1 MARSS
6 ILEYLENFRLHA
18 AEPAYVFRRG
28 YRVQRWSYGEVLQNA
43 YRFAHAIEARGIGRG
58 AKVVIWGENCA
69 EWIVAF
75 FGCLLRGAIVVPI
88 DKIAAPDFAA
98 RVAQQVD
105 AKLCVGSAQNT
116 IPGVAHFDLETLREQ
131 LVKVSD
137 APLVVAGVGRDDI
150 VQIVFT
156 SGTTAEPR
164 GVVIT
169 HGNILA
175 NLEPLEREIGN
186 YLKYERVFHPLRFLN
201 LLPLS
206 HVFGQFLGIF
216 LPQMLAATVLFQDT
230 LNPTEVIRAIKTE
243 RVSVV
248 VAVPRLM
255 ESLKEKLER
264 DIEAAGKTDW
274 FHRQFEAARDEK
286 FVKRWWRFRRIHNQF
301 GWKFWAFISGG
312 AALDAETE
320 EFWRRLS
327 FVVIQGYGLTETT
340 SLISL
345 NHPFHTGKRSIGKVM
360 EGREMKLDENGEIL
374 VRGANVAAG
383 YWQNHELK
391 PVLGEDGW
399 FRTGD
404 LGALDAE
411 GNLYFKGRKKNVI
424 VTREGMNIYPED
436 LEAVLRQQPEVRDC
450 VVVGLEQGGNAEP
463 IAALLLRN
471 AADEAEV
478 VARANQHL
486 AEFQRIRRWVT
497 WPEED
502 FPRTPT
508 QKPKIGVIQQ
518 AIKEKFSSAAA
529 VAPAQG
535 GLGDLI
541 SRITGRST
549 GVLDPDA
556 KLEGDLNLSSMD
568 RVELMSALE
577 DRYQVDLSEANF
589 AQVSTVADLERML
602 HQPQRAQQ
610 SGYHYPRWAQRWPV
624 TWIRN
629 FFYYLLSLPATLIMA
644 HPKIVGR
651 ENLEGVEGPVL
662 ITCNHIT
669 YIDVGFVLIAMPA
682 RIRNRL
688 AVGMLGE
695 RLWGMWRPP
704 ASMNVLARWWQQ
716 AGYYLVVA
724 LFNVFPLPQQ
734 SGVRESFAFAGES
747 VDRGYSVVVFPEG
760 RRTPDG
766 KPSPFR
772 SGVGLLAQR
781 LGIPVVSL
789 RIDGLFDMKLSGRK
803 IARRGEL
810 KVHDWQAFTVLSRNS
825 RGRNYQPIRTRHLDF
840 VMRLLAPCYGEVIRI
855 SVLLVVRNSG
865 LLNRR
870 PECCSPAAEGNEC
883 AMRS

>member
-1 MARSS
+1 MARAS
-6 ILEYLENFRLHA
+6 ILEYLDNFRRH
-18 AEPAYVFRRG
+18 EREEAYVFRRG
-28 YRVQRWSYGEVLQNA
+28 YRVQRWTYRDVLQQT
-43 YRFAHAIEARGIGRG
+43 YRFTRALEACGIGQG
-58 AKVVIWGENCA
+58 DKVLIWGENCA
-69 EWIVAF
+69 EWVVAF

-105 AKLCVGSAQNT
+105 AKLCVGSVHNSVSGM
-116 IPGVAHFDLETLREQ
+116 PHFDLDSLREQ
-131 LVKVSD
+131 LAQFSD
-137 APLVVAGVGRDDI
+137 VPIATYASRDDI
-150 VQIVFT
+150 VQVVFT

-175 NLEPLEREIGN
+175 NLEPLESQIAP
-186 YLKYERVFHPLRFLN
+186 YLKYERIFHPLRFLN

-216 LPQMLAATVLFQDT
+216 LPQLLAGTVLFQDT
-230 LNPTEVIRAIKTE
+230 LNPTEVMRTIKDE

-255 ESLKEKLER
+255 ESLKDKIER
-264 DIEAAGKTDW
+264 DMEAAGQTEW
-274 FHRQFEAARDEK
+274 FHRQREAVKDAK
-286 FVKRWWRFRRIHNQF
+286 FPRRWWRFRKIHNQF

-345 NHPFHTGKRSIGKVM
+345 NHPFKTGKRSIGKVL
-360 EGREMKLDENGEIL
+360 EGREMKLDETGEIL

-383 YWQNHELK
+383 YWQGKEMK
-391 PVLGEDGW
+391 SVLAEDGW

-404 LGALDAE
+404 LGALDAD

-424 VTREGMNIYPED
+424 VNREGMNIYPDD
-436 LEAVLRQQPEVRDC
+436 LEAVLKQQPEVRDC

-463 IAALLLRN
+463 VAALLLRDAPADP
-471 AADEAEV
+471 AAI
-478 VARANQHL
+478 VARANGML
-486 AEFQRIRRWVT
+486 AQFQQMRRWLV

-508 QKPKIGVIQQ
+508 QKPKVGIIQQ
-518 AIKEKFSSAAA
+518 AVQQKFTSAG
-529 VAPAQG
+529 VATPAQG
-535 GLGDLI
+535 GLGELI
-541 SRITGRST
+541 SRITGRT
-549 GVLDPDA
+549 TTALAADA

-589 AQVSTVADLERML
+589 AQVSTVGELERLL
-602 HQPQRAQQ
+602 HEPQRAQQ
-610 SGYHYPRWAQRWPV
+610 SGYRYPRWAQRLPV
-624 TWIRN
+624 RWIRN

-644 HPKIVGR
+644 HPTVVGR
-651 ENLEGVEGPVL
+651 ENLEGIEGPVL
-662 ITCNHIT
+662 ITCNHVT

-682 RIRNRL
+682 RIRNKL

-695 RLWGMWRPP
+695 RLWAMWRPP
-704 ASMNVLARWWQQ
+704 ASMNVFARWWQQ

-760 RRTPDG
+760 RRSHDG

-772 SGVGLLAQR
+772 SGVGMLAQK
-781 LGIPVVSL
+781 LNVPVVPL
-789 RIDGLFDMKLSGRK
+789 RIDGLFDLKQSGRK
-803 IARRGEL
+803 LARPGEL
-810 KVHDWQAFTVLSRNS
+810 KVLIGKPLRF
-825 RGRNYQPIRTRHLDF
+825 
-840 VMRLLAPCYGEVIRI
+840 
-855 SVLLVVRNSG
+855 
-865 LLNRR
+865 
-870 PECCSPAAEGNEC
+870 SPDTPAEEIT
-883 AMRS
+883 SQLEDITWSL

>member
-1 MARSS
+1 MARTT
-6 ILEYLENFRLHA
+6 ILEYLDNFRRHA
-18 AEPAYVFRRG
+18 REVAYVQHRG
-28 YRVQRWSYGEVLQNA
+28 YRMQRWTYGDVLSNA
-43 YRFAHAIEARGIGRG
+43 YRFARELEQRGIGKG
-58 AKVVIWGENCA
+58 DKVILWGENCA
-69 EWIVAF
+69 EWVVAF

-88 DKIAAPDFAA
+88 DKIAAPDFAQ

-105 AKLCVGSAQNT
+105 ARLCVGSMQNY
-116 IPGVAHFDLETLREQ
+116 ISDIAELNLETLREQ
-131 LVKVSD
+131 FAAHSD
-137 APLVVAGVGRDDI
+137 QPVAPPPLTRDDI

-186 YLKYERVFHPLRFLN
+186 YLKYERIFHPLRFLN

-230 LNPTEVIRAIKTE
+230 LNPSEVIHTIKKE

-248 VAVPRLM
+248 VAGPRLM

-264 DIEAAGKTDW
+264 DVEAAGKTDW
-274 FHRQFEAARDEK
+274 FHQQLEASKDEK
-286 FVKRWWRFRRIHNQF
+286 LVRRWWRFRRIHNQF

-345 NHPFHTGKRSIGKVM
+345 NHPFHTGKRSIGKVL

-383 YWQNHELK
+383 YWQNKELK
-391 PVLGEDGW
+391 PVLAEDGW

-404 LGALDAE
+404 LGALDGD

-424 VTREGMNIYPED
+424 VTREGMNIYPDD

-463 IAALLLRN
+463 CAALLLHH
-471 AADEAEV
+471 AADAAAV

-486 AEFQRIRRWVT
+486 AEFQKMRRWLV

-518 AIKEKFSSAAA
+518 AVQQEFSSAAA

-535 GLGDLI
+535 GLGELI
-541 SRITGRST
+541 SRITGRSV
-549 GVLDPDA
+549 GALASDA

-589 AQVSTVADLERML
+589 AQVSTVGELERLL

-610 SGYHYPRWAQRWPV
+610 SGYRYPRWEIGR
-624 TWIRN
+624 
-629 FFYYLLSLPATLIMA
+629 A
-644 HPKIVGR
+644 HV
-651 ENLEGVEGPVL
+651 
-662 ITCNHIT
+662 
-669 YIDVGFVLIAMPA
+669 
-682 RIRNRL
+682 
-688 AVGMLGE
+688 
-695 RLWGMWRPP
+695 
-704 ASMNVLARWWQQ
+704 
-716 AGYYLVVA
+716 
-724 LFNVFPLPQQ
+724 
-734 SGVRESFAFAGES
+734 
-747 VDRGYSVVVFPEG
+747 
-760 RRTPDG
+760 
-766 KPSPFR
+766 
-772 SGVGLLAQR
+772 
-781 LGIPVVSL
+781 
-789 RIDGLFDMKLSGRK
+789 
-803 IARRGEL
+803 
-810 KVHDWQAFTVLSRNS
+810 
-825 RGRNYQPIRTRHLDF
+825 
-840 VMRLLAPCYGEVIRI
+840 
-855 SVLLVVRNSG
+855 
-865 LLNRR
+865 
-870 PECCSPAAEGNEC
+870 
-883 AMRS
+883 